1 MFNEYAKLKNRL
13 IELDKRFT
21 DVICSEEGI
30 IFYDNG
36 VYRSF
41 NEEGFEEWLNK
52 EDEYRK
58 LVNNII
64 ISEYNRLSKE
74 LDYWAEKEDMQA
86 YGATKLE
93 RGIVVTIAEKLGI
106 DL

>member
-1 MFNEYAKLKNRL
+1 MNCQ
-13 IELDKRFT
+13 DKRFT
-21 DVICSEEGI
+21 DVRCSEEGI

-74 LDYWAEKEDMQA
+74 LDYWAKKEDMQA